1 MIGPNCPIVER
12 DESKVSNDKDVYFIN
27 NERKK
32 EFEFWC
38 REKDD

>member
-1 MIGPNCPIVER
+1 MIGPNCPGLER
-12 DESKVSNDKDVYFIN
+12 DEDVLHKDEDIVYIN
-27 NERKK
+27 TNHKK

>member
-1 MIGPNCPIVER
+1 MIGPNCPALER
-12 DESKVSNDKDVYFIN
+12 DESDVIDNKDIVYIN
-27 NERKK
+27 TKHKK